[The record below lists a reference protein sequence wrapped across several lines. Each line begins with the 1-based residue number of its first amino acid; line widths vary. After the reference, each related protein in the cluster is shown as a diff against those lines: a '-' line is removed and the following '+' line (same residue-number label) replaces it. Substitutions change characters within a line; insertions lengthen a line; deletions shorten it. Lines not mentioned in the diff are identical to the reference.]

1 MIHVKSYSYDDIFLI
16 PKYSELNSRTEA
28 DTSINFLGHS
38 FKLPVFPSNMES
50 VINESICRQ
59 LALNGYFYV
68 MHRFNVKVYD
78 FVKSMQDTL
87 VSISIGV
94 NSENDYF
101 KDFKRVIDDGLRVDF
116 VTVDVAH
123 GHHIKMKEMLK
134 WLKSN
139 LKESTKIIAGNTA
152 TLQACY
158 SLEQWGADCVKVGI
172 GGGSIC
178 TTRLQTGFTFP
189 MFSCLE
195 DCSKHLKSP
204 IISDGGVKH
213 IGDVAKALVAGTDMV
228 MSGALF
234 AGCIDSAGKVVN
246 GRKQYYGS
254 TSFQAKKENN
264 HIEGRLVDMPLGVTI
279 LERMKEIQ
287 MALQS
292 SISYAGGN
300 DLSCFSG
307 VSYGVYHTA
316 H

>member
-1 MIHVKSYSYDDIFLI
+1 MIHVQRYSYDDIFLI
-16 PKYSELNSRTEA
+16 PKYSELNSRAEA

-50 VINESICRQ
+50 VINETICRQ

-78 FVKSMQDTL
+78 FIKSMQDTL
-87 VSISIGV
+87 VSVSIGV
-94 NSENDYF
+94 NSKNEYF
-101 KDFKRVIDDGLRVDF
+101 KDFKKAVDEGLKIDF

-139 LKESTKIIAGNTA
+139 LNPSTKIIAGNTA
-152 TLQACY
+152 ILQACDA
-158 SLEQWGADCVKVGI
+158 LEKWGADCVKVGI

-189 MFSCLE
+189 MFSCLDE
-195 DCSKHLKSP
+195 CSRYLNAP
-204 IISDGGVKH
+204 IIADGGAKH
-213 IGDVAKALVAGTDMV
+213 IGDVAKALVAGADMV

-234 AGCIDSAGKVVN
+234 AGCVDSAAKVVN

-264 HIEGRLVDMPLGVTI
+264 HIEGRLVDVPLSVTI
-279 LERMKEIQ
+279 LDRMNEIK

-292 SISYAGGN
+292 AISYAGGK
-300 DLSCFSG
+300 DLSCFNS
-307 VSYGVYHTA
+307 VSYGLYHEKP
-316 H
+316 